1 MHDRVRSFGQSDGW
15 FRAIALACVLGTRVC
30 SVADGREV
38 GVMPG
43 SNSRASE
50 QNGRRVPLL
59 VPVLRLGTERFSHG
73 DSRDLA
79 VSADGKL
86 LASAGRNSTRVFDSR
101 TGEVVREIAE
111 PAVSVAFHPT
121 EQLLAVG
128 GEEEEL
134 LLVGYGEEESV
145 KRIKSPGRWIDN
157 ITFFPEGDRLVWG
170 ALADTEMDDWLC
182 IWDIERERY
191 DVSRLLELHS
201 HYGLSLMSASQRIA
215 AGSTCTFGLW
225 ALTDRNQLS
234 NIYGNKSFWKECEG
248 DIDSFL
254 PLPDERR
261 VAVASTDGSI
271 LIWSIT
277 ERKAVR
283 TLQTQTGTK
292 LASGIYYGD
301 SRALAATSDC
311 KYLLS
316 GGADAVLR
324 VWDPEDSLV
333 VHEFRGHARRHWS
346 YGITSICVFPD
357 NRTVATACIDSTI
370 RLWQLEPEFKALS
383 PIERPTCVNAAAFSS
398 DGRTIATAGL
408 DRLIRIWDA
417 ATGEELQVL
426 RGHTASVEDL
436 QFARNGK
443 ELLSASRDGSI
454 RVWDPS
460 NGRLTRSFGWWHGPV
475 SSIDISA
482 NGDFLVSANDDMTIS
497 VWDWQAGRELT
508 TIERKEFDFRVRR
521 VRLSPNGE
529 QVASFA
535 QRGMYVWISD
545 IKRRQCV
552 FTLRCDYYGSYVSVP
567 ALDFS
572 PDGRMLAVGL
582 GDSVRT
588 GLVEVW
594 NLKNRK
600 PLFRKHLERAPVVPV
615 RFSPDGQ
622 WLAYG
627 GEAGE
632 LRLRNMETNK
642 ELVLHGHSFAIA
654 SIAFSADGRR
664 IVTGSRDTTA
674 LVWDISSLAHLD
686 SE

>member
-1 MHDRVRSFGQSDGW
+1 M
-15 FRAIALACVLGTRVC
+15 
-30 SVADGREV
+30 
-38 GVMPG
+38 
-43 SNSRASE
+43 
-50 QNGRRVPLL
+50 
-59 VPVLRLGTERFSHG
+59 
-73 DSRDLA
+73 
-79 VSADGKL
+79 
-86 LASAGRNSTRVFDSR
+86 
-101 TGEVVREIAE
+101 
-111 PAVSVAFHPT
+111 
-121 EQLLAVG
+121 
-128 GEEEEL
+128 
-134 LLVGYGEEESV
+134 
-145 KRIKSPGRWIDN
+145 
-157 ITFFPEGDRLVWG
+157 
-170 ALADTEMDDWLC
+170 
-182 IWDIERERY
+182 WDIEARE
-191 DVSRLLELHS
+191 
-201 HYGLSLMSASQRIA
+201 
-215 AGSTCTFGLW
+215 
-225 ALTDRNQLS
+225 
-234 NIYGNKSFWKECEG
+234 
-248 DIDSFL
+248 
-254 PLPDERR
+254 
-261 VAVASTDGSI
+261 
-271 LIWSIT
+271 
-277 ERKAVR
+277 AVR
-283 TLQTQTGTK
+283 TLQTKTGTEVEK
-292 LASGIYYGD
+292 GRYHGD
-301 SRALAATSDC
+301 SRALATTSDG

-316 GGADAVLR
+316 GGKDAVLR
-324 VWDPEDSLV
+324 VWDPGDGRLL
-333 VHEFRGHARRHWS
+333 HEFHGHAPSPWG

-357 NRTVATACIDSTI
+357 NRMAATSCTDSTI

-383 PIERPTCVNAAAFSS
+383 PIERPTCMNVATFSP
-398 DGRTIATAGL
+398 DGRTIVTGGL

-417 ATGEELQVL
+417 VTGEELRVL
-426 RGHTASVEDL
+426 KGHSDSVEDL
-436 QFARNGK
+436 QFVRNGK

-454 RVWDPS
+454 RVWDPT
-460 NGRLTRSFGWWHGPV
+460 NGRLTRSFGGWHGPV
-475 SSIDISA
+475 CSIDISP
-482 NGDFLVSANDDMTIS
+482 NSDSLVSANHDMTIS
-497 VWDWQAGRELT
+497 VWDWQTGKELT
-508 TIERKEFDFRVRR
+508 TIERNEFDFAVRC

-535 QRGMYVWISD
+535 QRGMKIWISD
-545 IKRRQCV
+545 IKRGNCV
-552 FTLRCDYYGSYVSVP
+552 FTLRCDYGSYVSVP